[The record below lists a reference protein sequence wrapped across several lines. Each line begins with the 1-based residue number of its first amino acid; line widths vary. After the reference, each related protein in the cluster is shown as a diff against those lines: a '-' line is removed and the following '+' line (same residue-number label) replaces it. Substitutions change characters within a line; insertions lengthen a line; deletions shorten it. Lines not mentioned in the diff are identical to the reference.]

1 MAADRFKREGSTKMH
16 KVLLLN
22 GNNGYGILRPHKAQL
37 REKITT
43 TFLTST
49 ICMQQKISHRP
60 LRISRNAIKEDQAL
74 NQVESSSSDE
84 SSESE
89 SSNEE
94 EEFFSGQDQ
103 RDRLNEEI
111 KRLKKFEIEHLFTE
125 VS

>member
-1 MAADRFKREGSTKMH
+1 
-16 KVLLLN
+16 
-22 GNNGYGILRPHKAQL
+22 
-37 REKITT
+37 
-43 TFLTST
+43 
-49 ICMQQKISHRP
+49 MQQKISHRP
-60 LRISRNAIKEDQAL
+60 LRISRNTIKEDQAF

-89 SSNEE
+89 SSSEE